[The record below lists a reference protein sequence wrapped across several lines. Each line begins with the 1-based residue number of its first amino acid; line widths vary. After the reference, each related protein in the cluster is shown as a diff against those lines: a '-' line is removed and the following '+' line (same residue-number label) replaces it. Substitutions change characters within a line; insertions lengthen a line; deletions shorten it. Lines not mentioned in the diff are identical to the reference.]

1 MYCSEVDDSMKR
13 MTRDK
18 LHYLIEHIEIVSS
31 VLCNYTQTMNL
42 KRNFR
47 WKSKAVSQERTF
59 LDNHVVNPMDR
70 KTIVII
76 IVLRIIG
83 VIKISVA

>member
-1 MYCSEVDDSMKR
+1 MYCSEVDDSMEP

-18 LHYLIEHIEIVSS
+18 LHYLIEHVEIVSS

-59 LDNHVVNPMDR
+59 LDKYVPDTNDR
-70 KTIVII
+70 QTIIII
-76 IVLRIIG
+76 IVLRIISI
-83 VIKISVA
+83 VKISVA